1 MSNEFD
7 YSKLKHATSVDQSD
21 REVPYNLR
29 QSGPTKVDM
38 LISTRV
44 RKSPY
49 WHLSMKAGCWRAT
62 VYNRVYHPRG
72 YVKPEDG
79 GAMVE
84 YDAIVNHV
92 TMWNVAVER
101 QIRVKG
107 PDAEKF
113 TDYVITR
120 DATKISPM
128 RARYVILCN
137 AYGGVLN
144 DPILLRISKD
154 EFWFSLS
161 DSEIGMYL
169 QGVNADGRFNCTIDE
184 IDVCPVQIQGP
195 KSKALM
201 KDLLGDQ
208 VDLDNMPFYGLAEVK
223 VAGRSCV
230 ISQSGFSG
238 EAGYEIYLREA
249 TKFAD
254 DMWNAVLDAGKKHN
268 LMVIAPAHHR
278 RIQAGILS
286 WGQDMDDQHNPF
298 QCNLGYQVS
307 LSGKGE
313 WNKKT
318 DYVGKAALE
327 KMGAEIKA
335 GKKPYKLQLVGLELG
350 GKPIEEYAPDF
361 WLISNADGKGPVG
374 FITSPWYHPEKKK
387 NIAMGYV
394 PYEGHKNAKGF
405 PIGNFGKKYKVHL
418 PKKYSKSPV
427 SAVVVPIP
435 FTQSF
440 NANTRESE
448 VLAVLNK

>member
-1 MSNEFD
+1 MSKEFD
-7 YSKLKHATSVDQSD
+7 YTKLKHVTSVDQSD

-29 QSGPTKVDM
+29 QSGPTKVEM

-49 WHLSMKAGCWRAT
+49 WHLSMQAGCWRAT
-62 VYNRVYHPRG
+62 VYNRIYHPRG

-137 AYGGVLN
+137 VYGGVLN

-161 DSEIGMYL
+161 DSDIGMYL
-169 QGVNADGRFNCTIDE
+169 QGVNADGRFNCTIEE
-184 IDVCPVQIQGP
+184 IDACPVQIQGP

-201 KDLLGDQ
+201 KDLCGDQ
-208 VDLDNMPFYGLAEVK
+208 VDFDNMPFYGLAEVK
-223 VAGRSCV
+223 VGGRSCV

-238 EAGYEIYLREA
+238 EAGYEIYLRDA
-249 TKFAD
+249 TLYAE
-254 DMWNAVLDAGKKHN
+254 DMWNAVLEAGKKHK

-286 WGQDMDDQHNPF
+286 WGQDMDQQHNPF

-313 WNKKT
+313 WNKKA

-327 KMGAEIKA
+327 KMGKELKD

-350 GKPIEEYAPDF
+350 GKPIEDYAPDF
-361 WLISNADGKGPVG
+361 WLISNESGGDPVG
-374 FITSPWYHPEKKK
+374 FITSPWYHPEKKT

-394 PYEGHKNAKGF
+394 PFDGTLNANGF
-405 PIGNFGKKYKVHL
+405 PKAKTGTKYKVHL
-418 PKKYSKSPV
+418 PEKYSDKAGVPV
-427 SAVVVPIP
+427 DAVVVDIP
-435 FTQSF
+435 FKESF
-440 NANTRESE
+440 NANTRE
-448 VLAVLNK
+448 VVKG

>member
-1 MSNEFD
+1 MVE
-7 YSKLKHATSVDQSD
+7 
-21 REVPYNLR
+21 
-29 QSGPTKVDM
+29 
-38 LISTRV
+38 
-44 RKSPY
+44 
-49 WHLSMKAGCWRAT
+49 
-62 VYNRVYHPRG
+62 
-72 YVKPEDG
+72 
-79 GAMVE
+79 AMVE

-201 KDLLGDQ
+201 KDLLGNQ

-238 EAGYEIYLREA
+238 EAGYEIYLRDA
-249 TKFAD
+249 TLYAD

-313 WNKKT
+313 WNKKA

-327 KMGAEIKA
+327 KMGTEIKA

-361 WLISNADGKGPVG
+361 WLISNEDGGDPVG
-374 FITSPWYHPEKKK
+374 FITSPWYHPEKKQ
-387 NIAMGYV
+387 NILLWDMFHLM
-394 PYEGHKNAKGF
+394 EELNANGLPKGKV
-405 PIGNFGKKYKVHL
+405 GTKYKAHL
-418 PKKYSKSPV
+418 PAQYSDIPGTPV
-427 SAVVVPIP
+427 DAVVVNIP
-435 FTQSF
+435 FKESF
-440 NANTRESE
+440 NANTRETI
-448 VLAVLNK
+448 KG

>member
-1 MSNEFD
+1 MSKEFD
-7 YSKLKHATSVDQSD
+7 YNKVRHVTSVDQSD
-21 REVPYNLR
+21 RKVPYNLR
-29 QSGPTKVDM
+29 QSGPTKVEM

-49 WHLSMKAGCWRAT
+49 WHLSMQAGCWRAT
-62 VYNRVYHPRG
+62 VYNRIYHPRG

-79 GAMVE
+79 GAMKE
-84 YDAIVNHV
+84 YDAIKNHV

-113 TDYVITR
+113 VDYVITR

-144 DPILLRISKD
+144 DPILLRISKN

-161 DSEIGMYL
+161 DSDISLYL
-169 QGVNADGRFNCTIDE
+169 QGVNCDGRFNCEIDE
-184 IDVCPVQIQGP
+184 IDVSPVQIQGP
-195 KSKALM
+195 KSKLLM
-201 KDLLGDQ
+201 QDLCGDT
-208 VDLDNMPFYGLAEVK
+208 VNFDDMPFYGLAETK
-223 VAGRSCV
+223 IGGRSCV
-230 ISQSGFSG
+230 ISQTGFSG
-238 EAGYEIYLREA
+238 EAGYEIYLRESTLYA
-249 TKFAD
+249 E
-254 DMWNAVLDAGKKHN
+254 DMWNAVLQAGKKHK

-286 WGQDMDDQHNPF
+286 WGQDMDYQHNAF

-313 WNKKT
+313 WEKKS
-318 DYVGKAALE
+318 DYIGKKVLE
-327 KMGAEIKA
+327 QMRDDLRA
-335 GKKPYKLQLVGLELG
+335 GKKPYKLQLVGLEMG

-361 WLISNADGKGPVG
+361 WLISGEGGGEPIG
-374 FITSPWYHPEKKK
+374 FITSPWYHPEKKV

-394 PYEGHKNAKGF
+394 PFDGTLNTNGF
-405 PIGNFGKKYKVHL
+405 PKGKPGAKFKVHL
-418 PKKYSKSPV
+418 PEKYSNEPGV
-427 SAVVVPIP
+427 SVDAIVVDIP
-435 FTQSF
+435 FTESY
-440 NANTRESE
+440 NANTRE
-448 VLAVLNK
+448 VVKG

>member
-1 MSNEFD
+1 MSKEFD
-7 YSKLKHATSVDQSD
+7 YSKIRHITSVDQSD
-21 REVPYNLR
+21 RKVPYNLR
-29 QSGPTKVDM
+29 QSGPTKVEL

-49 WHLSMKAGCWRAT
+49 WHLSMRAGCWRAT
-62 VYNRVYHPRG
+62 VYNRIYHPRG
-72 YVKPEDG
+72 YVKPKDG
-79 GAMVE
+79 GAMKE
-84 YDAIVNHV
+84 YEAIKNHV

-113 TDYVITR
+113 VDYVITR

-137 AYGGVLN
+137 SYGGVLN
-144 DPILLRISKD
+144 DPILLRISKN

-161 DSEIGMYL
+161 DSDISLYL
-169 QGVNADGRFNCTIDE
+169 QGVNCDGRFNCEIDE
-184 IDVCPVQIQGP
+184 IDVSPVQIQGP
-195 KSKALM
+195 KSKLLM
-201 KDLLGDQ
+201 QDLCGDH
-208 VDLDNMPFYGLAEVK
+208 VDFNDMPFYGLAEAK
-223 VAGRSCV
+223 IGGRSCV
-230 ISQSGFSG
+230 ISQTGFSG
-238 EAGYEIYLREA
+238 EAGYEIYLRESTLYA
-249 TKFAD
+249 E

-286 WGQDMDDQHNPF
+286 WGQDMDYQHNAF

-318 DYVGKAALE
+318 DYIGKKALE
-327 KMGAEIKA
+327 QMRDELRA

-361 WLISNADGKGPVG
+361 WLISGEGGGEPIG
-374 FITSPWYHPEKKK
+374 FITSPWYHPEKKT

-394 PYEGHKNAKGF
+394 PYDGTLNANGF
-405 PIGNFGKKYKVHL
+405 PKGNAGSKFKVHL
-418 PKKYSKSPV
+418 PEKYSDKPGVPV
-427 SAVVVPIP
+427 DAIVVDIP
-435 FTQSF
+435 FTESY
-440 NANTRESE
+440 NANTRE
-448 VLAVLNK
+448 VVKG